1 MGSMADSHAL
11 VLDTTDTARRLQIE
25 RWAETSPAQK
35 AEMIRALC
43 RDART
48 LARAG
53 IRSRHPNETERAQA
67 LRLGALTIERQLMI
81 DAFGWDPDREGR

>member
-1 MGSMADSHAL
+1 MADSHAL
-11 VLDTTDTARRLQIE
+11 VLDTAPKARRLQIE
-25 RWAETSPAQK
+25 RWAEASPVHK

-43 RDART
+43 RDTRT

-53 IRSRHPNETERAQA
+53 IQLRHPDAPKRKQA

-81 DAFGWDPDREGR
+81 EAFGWDPRREGR